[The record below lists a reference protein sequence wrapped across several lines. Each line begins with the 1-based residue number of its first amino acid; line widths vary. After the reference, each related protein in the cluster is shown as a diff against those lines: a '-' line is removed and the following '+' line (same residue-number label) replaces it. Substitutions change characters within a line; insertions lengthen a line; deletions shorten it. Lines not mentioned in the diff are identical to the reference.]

1 VPELRLRH
9 FSSGARVDSIYQL
22 SKEGFL
28 EFRPAFF
35 QGCMREYLEDPAL
48 TVQAAEFLSEVGV
61 TATTRMKYT
70 EQQRDKLLGLFH
82 YRITY
87 TVREKTRIIELLVK
101 AKTHYLELCRRLGE
115 VLVRSGIEVPD
126 CAALLAKTELFNT
139 HMKEIQVFRMQK
151 NVPAFTDVLPAV
163 YGTYVHDASGQYMVL
178 EEFLA
183 DAYVMKDYT
192 DISFWTKERITK
204 AVEDF
209 SAMHAAHLATYDALV
224 AQGWL
229 GKTMDAG
236 VMQELAP
243 LWRAYAEKLRY
254 FVGRLFDQQYLDRHA
269 RWIETIPEWWGRID
283 QLPKTLIFND
293 AQIRNLAVRTP
304 ETDPRLVL
312 YDWECASIQLPQR
325 DLVEFLSYA
334 ISEGV
339 SDDEVLGFL
348 DAARRKLAGDSGKAI
363 GQEEWLEGCRL
374 SILDFHVNRM
384 ACQLTLH
391 VTLNRPDIERVFRA
405 SLRILGCVERK
416 LAGAAGPA

>member
-1 VPELRLRH
+1 MDP
-9 FSSGARVDSIYQL
+9 IYQA

-28 EFRPAFF
+28 EFSPAFF

-70 EQQRDKLLGLFH
+70 EQQHDKLRGLFH
-82 YRITY
+82 YRVTY
-87 TVREKTRIIELLVK
+87 TVREQVRLIELLVK
-101 AKTHYLELCRRLGE
+101 SKTHYLELCRRLAD
-115 VLVRSGIEVPD
+115 VLIQSGIAVPG
-126 CAALLAKTELFNT
+126 CAGLLAKTELYNT

-151 NVPAFTDVLPAV
+151 REQAFTAVLPAV
-163 YGTYVHDASGQYMVL
+163 YGTYVDDAGGQYMVL

-183 DAYVMKDYT
+183 GAYVMTDYT
-192 DISFWTKERITK
+192 DIAFWTKDRITR

-209 SAMHAAHLATYDALV
+209 SAMHAAHFANYGALV

-229 GKTMDAG
+229 GPTMDAAR
-236 VMQELAP
+236 MQELAP

-254 FVGRLFDQQYLDRHA
+254 FIGKLFDQQYHDQHV

-283 QLPKTLIFND
+283 RLPKTLIFND
-293 AQIRNLAVRTP
+293 AQIRNLAVRSP
-304 ETDPRLVL
+304 QTDPRLVL

-334 ISEGV
+334 ASGRL
-339 SDDEVLGFL
+339 SDDDLLAIL
-348 DAARRKLAGDSGKAI
+348 DAARRKLAGDSGRAI
-363 GQEEWLEGCRL
+363 GQREWLEGCRL
-374 SILDFHVNRM
+374 SLFDLHVNRM

-391 VTLNRPDIERVFRA
+391 VTLRRPDIERVFKA
-405 SLRILGCVERK
+405 SMRLLGIVERQ
-416 LAGAAGPA
+416 LASSGASA